1 LIKLLATEM
10 RKTVLISSHIL
21 TELGEICDSAAI
33 IEAGKI
39 LASGTIHE
47 IQQERKKHAAETQ
60 EATILAARV
69 LNDIDRLERFLLEQ
83 PYVGDVAIG
92 PQQVSFTFAG
102 DGPAQA
108 QLLRKLIEE
117 GFEVVD
123 FTGKTQTLEDA
134 FMAITKGITQ

>member
-1 LIKLLATEM
+1 
-10 RKTVLISSHIL
+10 V
-21 TELGEICDSAAI
+21 
-33 IEAGKI
+33 
-39 LASGTIHE
+39 
-47 IQQERKKHAAETQ
+47 Q

-83 PYVGDVAIG
+83 PYVSDVAVG
-92 PQQVSFTFAG
+92 PQQVSFTFAS

-108 QLLRKLIEE
+108 QLLRRMIEE